1 VRLSDPIDDHRP
13 LQVEVFYEVP
23 PLLPVDK
30 GPRFSQ
36 SGDAFAYFR
45 GDAVSADLRG
55 QFQT

>member
-1 VRLSDPIDDHRP
+1 MRLSDPIDDHRP

-23 PLLPVDK
+23 PLLPVDE

-36 SGDAFAYFR
+36 RGDAFADL
-45 GDAVSADLRG
+45 GSDAVSANLCG